1 MLVPILWGAGDSK
14 CFNNER
20 FEKALRQITVR
31 TVSIAALCAA
41 SATAVHAAR
50 PFFTDDARVVER
62 GHCQVESFTKS
73 QRAYAGSEVWVM
85 PACNPFG
92 MELTLGRNRIE
103 DEYNTVAQAKLLL
116 KRLEDN
122 GVGYAL
128 AAGVFGGDPYANAIA
143 SYSFHKRAV
152 LHFNVGAIHNR
163 VPDTDRQTWGLGVE
177 VPLTGRWTAAAE
189 TFGQYGDTPT
199 QHAGLR
205 YALVPNRVQID
216 TTVGHQSADPVRRFT
231 SIGLRLLF

>member
-1 MLVPILWGAGDSK
+1 MLVLRGAGDSK

-20 FEKALRQITVR
+20 FKKALRQITVR
-31 TVSIAALCAA
+31 TVSITALCSLSAA
-41 SATAVHAAR
+41 SAHAAR

-62 GHCQVESFTKS
+62 GHCQVESFAKS
-73 QRAYAGSEVWVM
+73 QRAYAGSEVWMM

-116 KRLEDN
+116 KPLQDH

-163 VPDTDRQTWGLGVE
+163 VPDIDRQTWCICVHVLV
-177 VPLTGRWTAAAE
+177 TRCRTA
-189 TFGQYGDTPT
+189 
-199 QHAGLR
+199 
-205 YALVPNRVQID
+205 
-216 TTVGHQSADPVRRFT
+216 
-231 SIGLRLLF
+231 

>member
-50 PFFTDDARVVER
+50 PFLTDDARVVER

-73 QRAYAGSEVWVM
+73 QRAYAGSELWVM

-103 DEYNTVAQAKLLL
+103 DEYNTVAQAKFLV
-116 KRLEDN
+116 KRLEDD
-122 GVGYAL
+122 GAGFAFAL
-128 AAGVFGGDPYANAIA
+128 GSFGGDPYLNGIA
-143 SYSFHKRAV
+143 SYSFRQRVV
-152 LHFNVGAIHNR
+152 LHANLGMIHNR
-163 VPDTDRQTWGLGVE
+163 LPDTDRGDLGH
-177 VPLTGRWTAAAE
+177 G
-189 TFGQYGDTPT
+189 
-199 QHAGLR
+199 
-205 YALVPNRVQID
+205 
-216 TTVGHQSADPVRRFT
+216 
-231 SIGLRLLF
+231 